1 MSYGLPRVNIAKGQ
15 FITRSIREKSGS
27 KQIIKGNSCKIIKKK
42 SIRENKSLQKKKT
55 RMVFSKGYFSCIE
68 VIDAMVEES
77 LELQIASS
85 ESFSEAI
92 SELGNERDSG
102 NEEELIDS
110 RGVF

>member
-1 MSYGLPRVNIAKGQ
+1 MA
-15 FITRSIREKSGS
+15 
-27 KQIIKGNSCKIIKKK
+27 
-42 SIRENKSLQKKKT
+42 
-55 RMVFSKGYFSCIE
+55 FSKRYFSYIE

-85 ESFSEAI
+85 EGFSEAI
-92 SELGNERDSG
+92 SEFGNERDSG